1 MTTKGSLKRLL
12 SEGKWTRDLLSRAA
26 DKMDREITHCR
37 DSAWTLHAEG
47 FREMGLR
54 ISSVQKRG
62 DDIAELVELAEN

>member
-1 MTTKGSLKRLL
+1 MVFG
-12 SEGKWTRDLLSRAA
+12 
-26 DKMDREITHCR
+26 MDT
-37 DSAWTLHAEG
+37 SWEG